1 MLCFDDMTL
10 QFIGEI
16 HLWPH
21 TMEIKKIK
29 TQLMVKLSQG
39 FSCKYEVSRGFCVIV
54 EHLKDGPDSGSLS
67 AVHSLLSAHLQDL
80 SCGTWGLPE
89 TQGNI
94 HGHQWFKV
102 KHPFVCAY
110 QSFPIWYTGGHV
122 ISIGKDY
129 VQFSSFL
136 ALKLNIPAVW
146 FLWNAMN
153 FLVKFHLNVIPIRHS
168 QRFTY
173 NLSKFSL

>member
-1 MLCFDDMTL
+1 MLCFDDMIL

-21 TMEIKKIK
+21 TMEIRKIK

-102 KHPFVCAY
+102 KHPFVCMC
-110 QSFPIWYTGGHV
+110 I
-122 ISIGKDY
+122 
-129 VQFSSFL
+129 
-136 ALKLNIPAVW
+136 
-146 FLWNAMN
+146 
-153 FLVKFHLNVIPIRHS
+153 
-168 QRFTY
+168 
-173 NLSKFSL
+173 SKFSYMIYRWTCHFHWKGLCTIFIFSGPEIEHTGSLISLKCNEFFGEIPLECNPNSAFPEVYL